1 MKGPDPVILP
11 WMANLQLL
19 LCSIKLRW
27 QNAEPEIAVLFT
39 KFKGKICI
47 QEADKRIL
55 LSNESAT
62 NEINVW
68 QSTVT
73 THLSSPYMLLSNET
87 LVASTTAF
95 PVSTSK
101 SEDLVLYHSIT
112 FPIM

>member
-1 MKGPDPVILP
+1 MQWYV
-11 WMANLQLL
+11 
-19 LCSIKLRW
+19 
-27 QNAEPEIAVLFT
+27 EPEIAVLFT

-73 THLSSPYMLLSNET
+73 THLSSYVT
-87 LVASTTAF
+87 L
-95 PVSTSK
+95 K
-101 SEDLVLYHSIT
+101 WNIGG
-112 FPIM
+112 